1 MRFYLQ
7 TFLIRYAEGMVS
19 LNRTYSLKRHKEF
32 RYTYRAGRRVGGR
45 NFSLVWARNRVER
58 LQVGFSVSK
67 KVGNSVERN
76 RCKRRLKA
84 AFDPWLLKVKPG
96 QNLIFIGRRE
106 ALYAPFSQLEKD
118 MEHALKKAGL
128 LLEEGL
134 SSEEALR
141 R

>member
-1 MRFYLQ
+1 MRLYLQ
-7 TFLIRYAEGMVS
+7 TFLRFGAPKGMVS

-32 RYTYRAGRRVGGR
+32 RYTYRAGRRVGGK
-45 NFSLVWARNRVER
+45 NFSLVWARNRVNR

-96 QNLIFIGRRE
+96 LNLIFIGRRE
-106 ALYAPFSQLEKD
+106 ALFTPFDQLEKD
-118 MEHALKKAGL
+118 VERALHKAGIAE
-128 LLEEGL
+128 EEGPR
-134 SSEEALR
+134 S
-141 R
+141 

>member
-1 MRFYLQ
+1 
-7 TFLIRYAEGMVS
+7 MVS

-32 RYTYRAGRRVGGR
+32 RYTYRAGRRVGGK
-45 NFSLVWARNRVER
+45 NFSLVWARNRVNR

-96 QNLIFIGRRE
+96 LNLIFIGWGPSSNTMP
-106 ALYAPFSQLEKD
+106 ALYRARSTSFSSWSKG
-118 MEHALKKAGL
+118 A
-128 LLEEGL
+128 
-134 SSEEALR
+134 
-141 R
+141 

>member
-7 TFLIRYAEGMVS
+7 TFFDSVRLKGMVA

-32 RYTYRAGRRVGGR
+32 RYTYRAGRRVGGK
-45 NFSLVWARNRVER
+45 NFSLVWARNRVNR

-84 AFDPWLLKVKPG
+84 AFDPWLSRVKPG

-106 ALYAPFSQLEKD
+106 AIFAPFGQLEQD
-118 MEHALKKAGL
+118 MERALKKANL
-128 LLEEGL
+128 LKEEGTQQ
-134 SSEEALR
+134 
-141 R
+141 

>member
-1 MRFYLQ
+1 
-7 TFLIRYAEGMVS
+7 MVA

-96 QNLIFIGRRE
+96 QNVIVIGRRE
-106 ALYAPFSQLEKD
+106 ALYAPFTQLEKD

-128 LLEEGL
+128 LLEEGQKQ
-134 SSEEALR
+134 
-141 R
+141 